1 MWNRLP
7 FMKTEGLDRLI
18 NLPGWI
24 LVGLSFTGNVLFCD
38 LRLDGRLKLICPKC
52 GKRMSLNRHTHHEI
66 KDLAMGV
73 SMRSELRY
81 DAPQGRCRSCNTYHT
96 FHPPGVEA
104 DSKTTSRYRQFVSL
118 LCRKMTLVDVAKIMG
133 FAPSTAYKIDFRHLL
148 ETVPE
153 PSLDNL
159 EALLIDENSVRCG
172 EMYVTFVLNAR
183 TGELLFQGS
192 GRRCETL
199 TEFFNK
205 LTKEQKDS
213 IKAVCIDRSGA
224 FKKAIEKELPQAD
237 IVYDKFHLI
246 ANYHEVIDKVRR
258 KAWHDANE
266 NDRKFIKGQR
276 YNLFRNIENLDS
288 DMKVELDRLLK
299 ANQSINI
306 AYQLRDQFKAIWKQ
320 LTPES
325 ITKAIEHWIG
335 LAKESGIEPVI
346 RFAKNL
352 KRSKKQIA
360 AYAKH
365 KITNGLME
373 GFNNKVSR
381 LIHRANGIRSLV
393 YLFLR
398 LRAEPTPRRVCG
410 AE

>member
-1 MWNRLP
+1 
-7 FMKTEGLDRLI
+7 
-18 NLPGWI
+18 
-24 LVGLSFTGNVLFCD
+24 
-38 LRLDGRLKLICPKC
+38 
-52 GKRMSLNRHTHHEI
+52 
-66 KDLAMGV
+66 
-73 SMRSELRY
+73 
-81 DAPQGRCRSCNTYHT
+81 
-96 FHPPGVEA
+96 
-104 DSKTTSRYRQFVSL
+104 
-118 LCRKMTLVDVAKIMG
+118 MTLVDVAKIMG

-159 EALLIDENSVRCG
+159 EALLIDENSVRYG
-172 EMYVTFVLNAR
+172 EMYVTFVINAR

-224 FKKAIEKELPQAD
+224 YKKAIEKELPQAD

-288 DMKVELDRLLK
+288 DMKVELDRLLN

-325 ITKAIEHWIG
+325 ITKAVEHWIG

-346 RFAKNL
+346 RFSKNL
-352 KRSKKQIA
+352 KRCKKQIA

-393 YLFLR
+393 YLSLR